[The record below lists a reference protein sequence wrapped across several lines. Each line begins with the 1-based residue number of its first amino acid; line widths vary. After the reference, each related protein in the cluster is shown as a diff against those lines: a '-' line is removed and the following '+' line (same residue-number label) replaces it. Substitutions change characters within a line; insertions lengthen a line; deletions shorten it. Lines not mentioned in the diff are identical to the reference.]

1 MLVKEKKEKKN
12 VKNIIN
18 TNWNKQVAIH
28 SVKTEPA
35 FGDTHVLY
43 NKKKIKGR
51 KKQKIEN
58 TERKDEHSNT

>member
-1 MLVKEKKEKKN
+1 MLVKEKKEKN

-18 TNWNKQVAIH
+18 TNWNRQVAIH

-35 FGDTHVLY
+35 SGGTHLLY
-43 NKKKIKGR
+43 NKKKIKER